1 MRDPVDLLDQLR
13 DLRELEGLEADPEPD
28 KADLILSEIRNIRE
42 DIQKIKQFLL
52 TLVSTS
58 GDDKK

>member
-13 DLRELEGLEADPEPD
+13 DLRELEELEADPEPD

-52 TLVSTS
+52 TLVSS
-58 GDDKK
+58 GDDQK

>member
-28 KADLILSEIRNIRE
+28 KADLILSEIRTIKE

-52 TLVSTS
+52 TLVSS
-58 GDDKK
+58 GDDQK